1 MLLAITYVLVQH
13 EYTGGLFVSS
23 GRSAVTTITKGGN
36 VVHVATGAL
45 LGPKLGLGPKGQV
58 EVVPAGKILAAAAQG
73 QSDAAL
79 HQLIVDSG
87 IALAIMAML
96 SIWLGWVLAG
106 RALRPLRTITR
117 TAQQISATSLHRRLD
132 LEGPEDELK
141 ELGRTFDR
149 LLERLEGAFE
159 AQRQFVANAS
169 HELRTPLTLE
179 RALLELALTDPVA
192 DVASYRRTC
201 EKLLAV
207 NSQQER
213 LIEALLTL
221 SRSQRGLDRRVPVDL
236 ATVAAAAA
244 AAADRDGLAFETGF
258 GPAPTAGDP
267 RLIER
272 LAANLVDNA
281 VKHNRPGGTVTV
293 QTETRA
299 GRAILRVANTGEPV
313 AAHDVERLLRP
324 FERGDR
330 ERTGDDGFGLG
341 LSIVDAITRAHDATL
356 SVVPGDDG
364 GLTVEVAFP
373 AA

>member
-1 MLLAITYVLVQH
+1 MLVQH
-13 EYTGGLFVSS
+13 EFTGGFFVSS
-23 GRSAVTTITKGGN
+23 GRSAVTTITKGGG
-36 VVHVATGAL
+36 VVHIDSTGAL
-45 LGPKLGLGPKGQV
+45 GPKIGIGPKGQLGII
-58 EVVPAGKILAAAAQG
+58 PAGKILAAAAQA

-141 ELGRTFDR
+141 ELGTTFDR
-149 LLERLEGAFE
+149 LLERLESAFE

-179 RALLELALTDPVA
+179 RALLELALTDPHA
-192 DVASYRRTC
+192 DIGSYRRTC

-207 NSQQER
+207 NTQQER

-221 SRSQRGLDRRVPVDL
+221 SRSQRGLDRREPVDL
-236 ATVAAAAA
+236 AAVAAAAA
-244 AAADRDGLAFETGF
+244 AAVDRDGLAFETSF
-258 GPAPTAGDP
+258 EPAPTSGDP

-281 VKHNRPGGTVTV
+281 VKHNRPGGAVTV
-293 QTETRA
+293 QTESRG

-330 ERTGDDGFGLG
+330 DRTGDDGFGLG
-341 LSIVDAITRAHDATL
+341 LSIVDAIARAHGAELT
-356 SVVPGDDG
+356 VVPGGDG
-364 GLTVEVAFP
+364 GLEVEVAFP
-373 AA
+373 NGPQPRR